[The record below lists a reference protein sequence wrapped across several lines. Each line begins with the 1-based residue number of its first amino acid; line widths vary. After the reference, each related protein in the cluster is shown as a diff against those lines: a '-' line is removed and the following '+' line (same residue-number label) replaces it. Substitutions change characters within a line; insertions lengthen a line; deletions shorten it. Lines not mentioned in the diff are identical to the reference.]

1 MSELKMGERGLPE
14 ANVLMARKAVVSISE
29 LSAAS
34 GLPAEHVLREVLNSN
49 IPVVYEAHSLP
60 GFLVDDFREV
70 DSESEMGGFV
80 VNSAMDIGVHHAF
93 SRFLKPFHLRDTL
106 LNIIETGFSEEIVF
120 RIPNQKWQAAFF
132 DLPGVRVTA
141 HTALIL
147 RIHAD
152 QFFNPTSSPTPSSA
166 FAKAYESQPLLN
178 PELSYACCRPDRAKE
193 LVSSLMD
200 QFLTRKQIK
209 WKPDQQKRMATQCGA
224 FVELMNDPPLGALNR
239 QLIWDYEIKLRK
251 MPENRYS
258 AARRHNTQDANQL
271 LALAEEHGETRLSS
285 ASVERYMDSLSSM
298 LSWAVDNMILT
309 LNPAKRA
316 IEKSKK
322 TTRNQD
328 DRFLFE
334 KVYLDKIFSAPWFST
349 GTGERNKQG
358 RFYQFRPHFYWLPLL
373 GLYTGGR
380 VNELCQLYIDDIKL
394 SESGVYYLDFNLD
407 TPDKIDAD
415 VRDGVVINGSDKS
428 LKTVNSKRIM
438 PLHPHVIELGF
449 PAYVKSLSMAGHNR
463 LFPELK
469 RDAIKG
475 YGKPAGS
482 WFNERFL
489 GKQLLV
495 PRDGKR
501 TFHSFRHNFITALNQ
516 QGVPSD
522 IIAQL
527 AGHIRGSTETA
538 GRYRKDAE
546 ADRLL
551 TYIKLLNYKLPQI
564 KPFIISDG
572 LDAISDA
579 LRRKVHTSQ

>member
-1 MSELKMGERGLPE
+1 MSELKMGESGLPE

-60 GFLVDDFREV
+60 GFLVDDFRKV
-70 DSESEMGGFV
+70 DSESEIGGFV

-271 LALAEEHGETRLSS
+271 LALAEEHGEARLSS
-285 ASVERYMDSLSSM
+285 ASVERYMDSISSM
-298 LSWAVDNMILT
+298 FAWAVDNMILT
-309 LNPAKRA
+309 HNPAKRA
-316 IEKSKK
+316 IEKRKK
-322 TTRNQD
+322 VTRDQD
-328 DRFLFE
+328 DRLRFD
-334 KVYLDKIFSAPWFST
+334 KSDLDKIFSVHWFAT

-358 RFYQFRPHFYWLPLL
+358 RFHLFRPHFYWLPLM
-373 GLYTGGR
+373 GLYTGAR
-380 VNELCQLYIDDIKL
+380 LNELCQLYISDVKVT
-394 SESGVYYLDFNLD
+394 ESGVHYVDFNLD
-407 TPDKIDAD
+407 GEDKIDLD
-415 VRDGVVINGSDKS
+415 GSDKS
-428 LKTVNSKRIM
+428 LKNPSSIRIVA
-438 PLHPHVIELGF
+438 LHPHLVELGL
-449 PAYVKSLSMAGHNR
+449 PDYVKALSDAGYTR

-469 RDAIKG
+469 RDVVKG

-482 WFNERFL
+482 WFNGRFL
-489 GKQLLV
+489 GKQLGM
-495 PRDGKR
+495 PRDGMR
-501 TFHSFRHNFITALNQ
+501 TFHSFRHTFITALNELE
-516 QGVPSD
+516 VPPD
-522 IIAQL
+522 IQSQL
-527 AGHIRGSTETA
+527 AGHSRGDSITA
-538 GRYRKDAE
+538 ARYRKDAE
-546 ADRLL
+546 AERLL
-551 TYIKLLNYKLPQI
+551 SYVAQLDFELPPI
-564 KPFIISDG
+564 RPFSLSDS
-572 LDAISDA
+572 LDAVKDA
-579 LRRKVHTSQ
+579 LRRKSKPSTK